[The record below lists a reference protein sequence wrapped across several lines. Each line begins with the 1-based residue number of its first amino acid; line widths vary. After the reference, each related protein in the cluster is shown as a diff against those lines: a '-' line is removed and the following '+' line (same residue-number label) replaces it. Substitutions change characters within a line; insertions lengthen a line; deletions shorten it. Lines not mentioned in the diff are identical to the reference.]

1 MSSKRPG
8 DGPFVTKSE
17 LMVFSDVPVQLAVE
31 DSFVEVVKCLN
42 LAPLDYR
49 APLEFQVCTISH
61 NRSYVNTRVGYAMV
75 MLSL

>member
-49 APLEFQVCTISH
+49 APLEFQVCTKPSVD
-61 NRSYVNTRVGYAMV
+61 NRAIFSAMAV
-75 MLSL
+75 LSL